1 MTASICKHGAVLLF
15 VARKMSGGLGAKWD
29 AHGQDKTCGRVGN
42 SAPSPKE
49 DAWSTAVVQINADGQ
64 ILSGVSSSIPLLG
77 LGVCREHLQG
87 SNGRSGPSALG
98 DYWNLYESIATGTDP
113 PQFFGY
119 SEDLSWS
126 VMPEQSTQRTDPAT
140 QRLPLVPKVYQHL
153 WCLRNFC
160 HLIFFSA
167 HLWSH
172 FHTIIEWFGASP
184 PLL

>member
-1 MTASICKHGAVLLF
+1 MGPCFPTLNALRKNYSGVITHLCRCTGNSHTTWSSMTASICKHGTVLLF

-98 DYWNLYESIATGTDP
+98 DY
-113 PQFFGY
+113 
-119 SEDLSWS
+119 
-126 VMPEQSTQRTDPAT
+126 
-140 QRLPLVPKVYQHL
+140 
-153 WCLRNFC
+153 
-160 HLIFFSA
+160 
-167 HLWSH
+167 
-172 FHTIIEWFGASP
+172 
-184 PLL
+184 